1 MKYAVIGGTGLENL
15 KLKNVLFIP
24 RHGRGHVIPPNL
36 IKHKEH
42 IELCKSKGCD
52 AILSTASVGIISN
65 YRPGDLIVVRDF
77 ISFYLDNPT
86 MFDKEGGDFNKIH
99 TDFTTPFP
107 LADEIARVAKE
118 RDLSIRDEGVIAHT
132 KGPRLET
139 KAEIEAL
146 KRLGANIVG
155 MTCVPEAILAHES
168 GIPYGCVAV
177 GCNYA
182 CGITKKLL
190 KFDEIVAVARS
201 KQNDVKQ
208 LFNAIISE

>member
-1 MKYAVIGGTGLENL
+1 MKYAVIGGSGFDGMRLRNA
-15 KLKNVLFIP
+15 LFIP
-24 RHGRGHVIPPNL
+24 RHGKGHVTPPHL
-36 IKHKEH
+36 IDHKRH

-52 AILSTASVGIISN
+52 SILSTASVGIISD
-65 YRPGDLIVVRDF
+65 YKPGDLIIVRDF
-77 ISFYLDNPT
+77 ISFYLEMPT

-107 LADEIARVAKE
+107 FADRIAKAAKE
-118 RDLSIRDEGVIAHT
+118 NGIKVEDGGVIAHT
-132 KGPRLET
+132 RGPRLET

-168 GIPYGCVAV
+168 GIPYGCIAI

-182 CGITKKLL
+182 SGIAKKPLE
-190 KFDEIVAVARS
+190 FEEIVAVAQS
-201 KQNDVKQ
+201 KQRDVEE
-208 LFNAIISE
+208 LFNAVISE